1 MCDLALKHFYH
12 RKVKAFNVNVM
23 VCLQFR
29 LDQGKTHL
37 CLLFVKGGR
46 GIEGTHA
53 SQTSVN
59 DSTDITVTHTEV
71 DLCVLL
77 SLQG

>member
-12 RKVKAFNVNVM
+12 RNVKALVNVNVM

-29 LDQGKTHL
+29 LNQDKTHL

-46 GIEGTHA
+46 GIEGRRHP
-53 SQTSVN
+53 TSVRPQ
-59 DSTDITVTHTEV
+59 SMTVLMSESPT
-71 DLCVLL
+71 LR
-77 SLQG
+77 